1 MPDEMLDVVNENNDE
16 VIEQA
21 PRSAVHARGLWHR
34 GAHVFLFDNGGRLLV
49 QKRSADRAASPSLL
63 DGSVSEHIKA
73 GEDYPSAA
81 SRGLWEEMGLE
92 GLDLRPRVRFRMNY
106 GLGDNEIS
114 TLFVARADAPMPLFD
129 PEEVDAILWL
139 APHELE
145 AAMDESPEKFCGWF
159 IEIFHWYLG
168 KPSAII
174 VLQEWPSGLR

>member
-1 MPDEMLDVVNENNDE
+1 MPDEILDVINEKDV

-21 PRSAVHARGLWHR
+21 LRSAVHTRGLWHR

-63 DGSVSEHIKA
+63 DCSVSEHVKA
-73 GEDYPSAA
+73 GEDYSSAA
-81 SRGLWEEMGLE
+81 SRGLWEELSLE

-106 GLGDNEIS
+106 GPGDNEIS
-114 TLFVARADAPMPLFD
+114 ALFISRADAPAPRFD
-129 PEEVDAILWL
+129 PGEVDAILWL

-145 AAMDESPEKFCGWF
+145 AAMDESPEKFCRWF

-168 KPSAII
+168 KPSAIT
-174 VLQEWPSGLR
+174 VLQEWPSGLQ